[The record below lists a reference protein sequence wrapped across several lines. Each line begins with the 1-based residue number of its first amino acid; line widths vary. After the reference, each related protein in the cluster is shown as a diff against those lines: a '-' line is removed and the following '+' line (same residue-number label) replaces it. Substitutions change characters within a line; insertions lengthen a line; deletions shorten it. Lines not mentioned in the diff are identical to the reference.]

1 MAEPVLGLI
10 VPRTVEVPSE
20 AITLYPGVRF
30 LIEAVGLE
38 FMTPAGYDSV
48 LDRIVPT
55 AQALAR
61 RGAQAI
67 VLVGTS
73 LTFYKG
79 AAFNESLAESIRC
92 ATGLP
97 STTMSTAMVDGLKA
111 VGAHRI
117 AVATAYNHDVTER
130 LRNFL
135 TESGF
140 DVRAAAGLG
149 LERIGEAGQI
159 TSHDLQ
165 KFVTG
170 VFESAPECDAM
181 LVSCGGFCTLEL
193 IDPLERACGI
203 PVISSMPHGLWA
215 GVRLLGLSGAAP
227 GYGTLLSN
235 GPPGPPKV
243 RA

>member
-10 VPRTVEVPSE
+10 VPRQVEVPSE
-20 AITLYPGVRF
+20 AMTLYPGVRF

-38 FMTPAGYDSV
+38 SMTPAGYDSV
-48 LDRIVPT
+48 LDRIVPA
-55 AQALAR
+55 AQALAE

-73 LTFYKG
+73 LTFYQG
-79 AAFNESLAESIRC
+79 AAFNQGLAESIRG

-97 STTMSTAMVDGLKA
+97 ATTMSTAMVQALGA
-111 VGAHRI
+111 VGARRI
-117 AVATAYNHDVTER
+117 AVATAYNDDVTDR
-130 LRNFL
+130 LRKFL

-149 LERIGEAGQI
+149 LERIGEAGKI
-159 TSHDLQ
+159 APHNLQ
-165 KFVTG
+165 TFVTG

-181 LVSCGGFCTLEL
+181 LVSCGGFRTLEL
-193 IDPLERACGI
+193 IDPLERACGV

-215 GVRLLGLSGAAP
+215 GVRLLGLSGSAP
-227 GYGTLLSN
+227 GFGSLLSSGTSRAPN
-235 GPPGPPKV
+235 V